1 MVKREADQVD
11 NLTAGLA
18 TLLRRAGNSPA
29 TVTAGDGYIT
39 VHFTNQAPRMFKANG
54 PTVQTLAKQGWTET
68 TQGWKFTDVTPQPK
82 ARKAKSR
89 AVKGPANDR

>member
-29 TVTAGDGYIT
+29 SVTAGDGYIT
-39 VHFTNQAPRMFKANG
+39 VYFTNQAPRMFKENG